1 MINSNLF
8 MPVSFFKNIYNS
20 LIINYLAH
28 KFFFLFLLILPFG
41 KVEAQDIPLGTWR
54 THFSYLSAREVTW
67 AGERVYCA
75 SENGLF
81 YFEPSD
87 NSLHT
92 LSKLDGLSETVIR
105 TMAYEPNSKTLV
117 LAYQN
122 SNLDLL
128 DNEEIN
134 EISLIKDANISGSKN
149 LNHIY
154 FYQNFAFISAD
165 FGLVSLDLNRRQIR
179 ETYQNLGANG
189 SFLAIQA
196 ATVSRDSLVLAT
208 AQGVIIGSLNDNLL
222 DFNSWKRF
230 SPANGLPSGAVRKIV
245 SRNNVVY
252 ALMANG
258 LIYKY
263 LHQNQW
269 TLFNLPTNNL
279 NNLQVSQNKILLSAP
294 NRIYQIDENEALTEI
309 TNSLIISPQAAIL
322 DPQNRF
328 WIADRQTGL
337 VSNFSNNFQSYTP
350 NGPAR
355 AETWGLYYFQNQML
369 GLSGGFDEN
378 YNPLNRTAGFYQFK
392 NANWASF
399 NASNTPNLLNIRDLV
414 KATYSSSNKNLYL
427 ASFGDGI
434 VVRAENGNFSIIN
447 QNTSGTTLV
456 PDNQGKVRVSGLATD
471 RAGEVWISTFAAA
484 NQPALHVLRNNGSWQ
499 SFLPPNLASRT
510 PQDILIDNQQV
521 KWIRL
526 SPNRGGGIW
535 VLDDRTNRN
544 RYLSSTA
551 NEGNLPSINVNVI
564 KQDLEGQMWIGTD
577 RGITVI
583 SNPARVFDGA
593 INAFTP
599 IFESRPLLR
608 AEVVTALAVDGGN
621 RKWIGTR
628 TGLWLFS
635 ADGGALIHYFNVDN
649 SPLPDNEILD
659 IAIEPVSGEVF
670 VATAQGIVSYR
681 GTATTGIA
689 TYGQVKVFP
698 NPVRPDFTGLVGIS
712 GLVEGA
718 NVKITDV
725 SGRLFYETRAQGG
738 TASWNL
744 RDYNNVKAQT
754 GIYLIFSTNA
764 DGTQTLVSKIAVVE

>member
-1 MINSNLF
+1 MINSN
-8 MPVSFFKNIYNS
+8 VFFKNTFNPLINS
-20 LIINYLAH
+20 YLTR
-28 KFFFLFLLILPFG
+28 KIFFFIFIFLPFG
-41 KVEAQDIPLGTWR
+41 KTQAQDIPLGTWR
-54 THFSYLSAREVTW
+54 THFSYLAAREVAL

-81 YFEPSD
+81 YLDKSD
-87 NSLHT
+87 NSLTT

-105 TMAYEPNSKTLV
+105 AMAYDPNTQILV

-128 DNEEIN
+128 DDEEIN
-134 EISLIKDANISGSKN
+134 EIPLIRDANISGSKN

-154 FYQNFAFISAD
+154 IYQNLAFISAD

-189 SFLAIQA
+189 SNLIIQA
-196 ATVSRDSLVLAT
+196 ATVSRDSLILAT
-208 AQGVIIGSLNDNLL
+208 AQGIIMGALSDNLL

-230 SPANGLPSGAVRKIV
+230 SPVNGLPSGAVRKIV
-245 SRNNVVY
+245 TRNNTVY

-269 TLFNLPTNNL
+269 TLFNFPTSNL
-279 NNLQVSQNKILLSAP
+279 SNLQVSQNKILISAAH
-294 NRIYQIDENEALTEI
+294 RIYQIDENEALSEI
-309 TNSLIISPQAAIL
+309 ANPLIISPQAAIL
-322 DPQNRF
+322 DPQNRL
-328 WIADRQTGL
+328 WVADQQNGL
-337 VSNFSNNFQSYTP
+337 VSNFANSFQSYTP

-355 AETWGLYYFQNQML
+355 AESWALYTYQNQIL
-369 GLSGGFDEN
+369 ALSGAWDEN

-392 NANWASF
+392 NAAWASY
-399 NASNTPNLLNIRDLV
+399 NGTNTPNLLNIKDLV
-414 KATYSSSNKNLYL
+414 NATYNSSNKNLYL

-434 VVRAENGNFSIIN
+434 AVRAENGSFSVIN
-447 QNTSGTTLV
+447 QNTAGTSLV
-456 PDNQGKVRVSGLATD
+456 ADNQGKLRVSALAAD
-471 RAGEVWISTFAAA
+471 RSGELWISTFAAA

-521 KWIRL
+521 KWVRL

-535 VLDDRTNRN
+535 VLDDKTNRN

-577 RGITVI
+577 RGVTVI
-583 SNPARVFDGA
+583 SNPNRVFDGA

-608 AEVVTALAVDGGN
+608 AEVVKALAIDGGN

-635 ADGGALIHYFNVDN
+635 ADGGTLIHYFNVDN
-649 SPLPDNEILD
+649 SPLPDNTILD
-659 IAIEPVSGEVF
+659 IKIEPTSGEVF
-670 VATAQGIVSYR
+670 VATEQGIVSYR
-681 GTATTGIA
+681 GTATAGNA
-689 TYGQVKVFP
+689 QYGQVKVFP

-764 DGTQTLVSKIAVVE
+764 DGSQTLVSKIAVVE